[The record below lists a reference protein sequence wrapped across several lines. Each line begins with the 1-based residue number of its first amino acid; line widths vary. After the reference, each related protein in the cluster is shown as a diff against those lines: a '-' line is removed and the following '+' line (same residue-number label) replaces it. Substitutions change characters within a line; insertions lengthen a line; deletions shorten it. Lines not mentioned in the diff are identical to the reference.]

1 MYPRT
6 LPLDPPA
13 HIPNIP
19 EFLPAILPT
28 TTNQQKSKL
37 QTEDRAAN
45 NQTRGRVPAW
55 PGAEFASGYRKSC
68 RPRGLVIFSSTLVS
82 PQKRDNIRVGN
93 LREGLGREDER
104 RGEGISAADDL
115 LSGCSEGGG
124 GRLRASF
131 SI

>member
-13 HIPNIP
+13 HTRIPP
-19 EFLPAILPT
+19 GHS
-28 TTNQQKSKL
+28 TNNDQQKSKL

-68 RPRGLVIFSSTLVS
+68 RPRIFSSTLVS